1 MWQRLSHPA
10 LHISKTFRGEYGS
23 SSSAKA
29 AYIRVEQSLCY
40 QRNAVA
46 LMHRMLQEKCK
57 LMLLIS
63 ITKQFLNRIL
73 LGETFFS
80 VTSTTSPDQQAT
92 SQLWPSCRKL
102 ASLLVDVA
110 GELSAWIIPLSMQL
124 LLGIISN
131 GMPGELLR
139 KTGPIR
145 NLNTLSNR
153 SK

>member
-1 MWQRLSHPA
+1 MWQQLSHPA
-10 LHISKTFRGEYGS
+10 LHTSKTFRGECGN

-29 AYIRVEQSLCY
+29 AYIQVEQLHCY

-46 LMHRMLQEKCK
+46 LTHRMLQEKCK
-57 LMLLIS
+57 LMLLTFT
-63 ITKQFLNRIL
+63 TKQFLNRTL
-73 LGETFFS
+73 LGATSYS
-80 VTSTTSPDQQAT
+80 VTSTTSPDQLVT
-92 SQLWPSCRKL
+92 SQLWPSCRKP